1 MAMTNDEKL
10 QFAVS
15 KFKEKL
21 LSIKTWSEFKTL
33 VSSIK
38 KTQVKIFLKNA
49 LQQEADKRKQFAT
62 DETATATDLEALK
75 DEINSI

>member
-10 QFAVS
+10 TFAVS

-21 LSIKTWSEFKTL
+21 LSIETWTEFKNL

-38 KTQVKIFLKNA
+38 KTKVKTFLKSA
-49 LQQEADKRKQFAT
+49 LQQEADRRKQFAT
-62 DETATATDLEALK
+62 DETETATNLKALK